1 MKDLDRPEFNSGD
14 IMAMS
19 HSEAI
24 PDSEQVYLVSMS
36 EVVELGI
43 DAYSAPLVPLPASL
57 KSRLMARLELPEFD
71 ISPEFHRLLLKPI
84 ELLIRIA
91 NTIKIWQPLSAPEGS
106 TYAKWKVD
114 VNNRQVAFF
123 LRVPTAGTLPSHR
136 HATGETVLV
145 LEGDF
150 ISNGITYQP
159 GDRSISAAKTIHQ
172 PTTHGCLILCI
183 SSLDDQEYS

>member
-1 MKDLDRPEFNSGD
+1 MKDLNRPEFNSED
-14 IMAMS
+14 IMDMPYSA
-19 HSEAI
+19 AI
-24 PDSEQVYLVSMS
+24 PDSEQVCPVSMS
-36 EVVELGI
+36 EILEFGI
-43 DAYSAPLVPLPASL
+43 DAYSVPLVPLPASL
-57 KSRLMARLELPEFD
+57 KSRLMARLKLPEFS
-71 ISPEFHRLLLKPI
+71 ISPEFQRLLSKPI

-91 NTIKIWQPLSAPEGS
+91 NTIKTWQPLSAPEGS

-136 HATGETVLV
+136 HATGEVVLV

-150 ISNGITYQP
+150 ISNGVTYQA
-159 GDRSISAAKTIHQ
+159 GDRSISGAKTIHQ
-172 PTTHGCLILCI
+172 PTTHGCLVLCI